1 MNRFFSTFASGLTP
15 VIAEFLQCDINL
27 RFVNQWDGLI
37 EYYADISQLD
47 KIRHLPYLQNT
58 FVIIE
63 SLRGDIGSMLNLLG
77 QQNGKLKNFSFN
89 RQLMPNKKRTFRVV
103 VSEENKLV
111 GINNDTMLR
120 IEKNICNATGLNVDR
135 KKPGCQFWILQRSE
149 GCTFFAIRVTELKTE
164 DKDRARGELRPQLAY
179 VLARMSEPKENELFI
194 DPCCGSGSIPFA
206 RVKMTKKGLIIAC
219 DTDGQLITMLKEKVK
234 KLDLKKK
241 FVVRQSDVLELHKYY
256 NACIH
261 KVVSDPPWGCFE
273 EIDDI
278 VDFYDRLFSELLEVL
293 VPNGLMV
300 LLIGTD
306 VFPKIL
312 EKYKDKCM
320 LLGKYDILVSGKK
333 ASIYKIEKL

>member
-1 MNRFFSTFASGLTP
+1 MVKFFSTFASGLTP
-15 VIAEFLQCDINL
+15 VIAQFLQTDINL
-27 RFVNQWDGLI
+27 RFINQWDGFI

-47 KIRHLPYLQNT
+47 RIRHLPYLQNT
-58 FVIIE
+58 FVIID
-63 SLRGDIGSMLNLLG
+63 SHHGDINSMLNALS
-77 QQNGKLKNFSFN
+77 KLKGFSFD
-89 RQLMPNKKRTFRVV
+89 RQLIPNKKRTFRVV
-103 VSEENKLV
+103 VSEENKLI
-111 GINNDTMLR
+111 GINNDTMLH
-120 IEKNICNATGLNVDR
+120 IEKNICNVTGLNVDR
-135 KKPGCQFWILQRSE
+135 KNPGCQFWVLHRSE
-149 GCTFFAIRVTELKTE
+149 GYSFFAIRVTELKTE

-206 RVKMTKKGLIIAC
+206 RIKMTKKGLIIAC
-219 DTDGQLITMLKEKVK
+219 DNDGQLISMLKEKVK

-241 FVVRQSDVLELHKYY
+241 FVVRQSDVLELHNYY
-256 NACIH
+256 HSCIH

-278 VDFYDRLFSELLEVL
+278 IGFYDRLIGELLEVL
-293 VPNGLMV
+293 VPNGIMV

-306 VFPKIL
+306 VFPKVL
-312 EKYKDKCM
+312 EKYKDACS